1 MIMHF
6 NHLKITVRHLV
17 RQKLNTSL
25 HVVGLTLGITVC
37 ILITLFIQY
46 ELSFDTYHEKVDRTY
61 RIISKWT
68 SLGKEV
74 EYHFSTP
81 FPLANTIRNEVS
93 GIEHVSFAHPPYVQ
107 TVEVTPQKRFL
118 QKNIL
123 AVEPDF
129 LNIFQVDVVQGNIY
143 QTLSHPYQAALTES
157 TAKKFFGNED
167 PIGKTFKF
175 KLREEFEFTVTS
187 IIKDFPSNT
196 HLPASMLLSHSYEEK
211 FLEPNLNGWTYV
223 SGTETLV
230 TLPKDADMEII
241 SAQLKAIADKH
252 INPKI
257 SQLSERTDFILQPL
271 QDIHFNSSYANGGQ
285 WVQAISVS
293 WLWFFGLIGLAV
305 LILACINFINLS
317 TAQALA
323 RAKEVGVRKSV
334 GAAKSSLILQFLI
347 EAWVLIFI
355 SAILAVSLTQLA
367 IPSFNQ
373 LLNKNITLHLIES
386 PLFIVYTFIGLIIV
400 GLLSGIYPAWVIAK
414 FNPSITLKA
423 GIVSSGNQGSSWLRK
438 GLVVTQ
444 FSLSACLL
452 MVVLLMAQQVSFLR
466 NKNLGFNKDN
476 IVVVDIK
483 NSEKTASLFAF
494 ELSKIK
500 NVKDFTFET
509 SPPSSQGHW
518 GTLMSRVG
526 IEDKNRK
533 SVTTILTDDRYC
545 HLYDFKLVAGRLLVA
560 SDTAAISE
568 SLPKEKR
575 MMKAVVN
582 EELIR
587 ELEFES
593 NEAAIGQVIKV
604 GINTGQAEIVGVIAN
619 FDSGPLREAI
629 TSLLIT
635 PDISECEQAG
645 IKIEAG
651 ANLPETIASIDA
663 AWKVAYPDGVFSYQ
677 FLDEQIDEYYRSEE
691 RLFTLFQVFSGLAI
705 FISCLGLFGL
715 VTYTTQARTK
725 EIGIRKVLG
734 ASVNGI
740 VVLLSKEF
748 LKLVLLALLI
758 ATPFAWYGMDQ
769 WLQNYANRIEI
780 TWWVFGLSAC
790 IAFFIAVATVSF
802 QAIKAALS
810 NPAESLKSE

>member
-1 MIMHF
+1 MQF
-6 NHLKITVRHLV
+6 NHLKITFRHLV
-17 RQKLNTSL
+17 RQRLNTSL
-25 HVVGLTLGITVC
+25 HIIGLTLGITVC
-37 ILITLFIQY
+37 ILITLFIRY
-46 ELSFDTYHEKVDRTY
+46 ELSFDNYHEKADRTY
-61 RIISKWT
+61 RIVSKWT
-68 SLGKEV
+68 SPTQEID
-74 EYHFSTP
+74 YRFSTP

-93 GIEHVSFAHPPYVQ
+93 GIEHVCFAHPPYVQ

-129 LNIFQVDVVQGNIY
+129 LNIFQVDVLKGNLY
-143 QTLSHPYQAALTES
+143 QTLSNPYQAALTES

-175 KLREEFEFTVTS
+175 KMREDFEFTVTC
-187 IIKDFPSNT
+187 IIKDFASNT
-196 HLPASMLLSHSYEEK
+196 HLPASMLLSHSYQEK
-211 FLEPNLNGWTYV
+211 FLQPNLDGWTYV

-230 TLPKDADMEII
+230 TVPKDADTEII
-241 SAQLKAIADKH
+241 SAQLKAIADKY

-257 SQLSERTDFILQPL
+257 SKMGERSDFILQPL
-271 QDIHFNSSYANGGQ
+271 QDVHFNASYGGGGR
-285 WVQAISVS
+285 WVQAISMS
-293 WLWFFGLIGLAV
+293 WFWFFGLIGIAV

-355 SAILAVSLTQLA
+355 SGILAISLTQLA

-373 LLNKNITLHLIES
+373 LMNKDITLHLIES
-386 PLFIVYTFIGLIIV
+386 PVFVAGTFIGLVIV

-423 GIVSSGNQGSSWLRK
+423 GMVSTGNQGSFWLRK

-466 NKNLGFNKDN
+466 NKNLGFSKDN
-476 IVVVDIK
+476 VVVVDIK
-483 NSEKTASLFAF
+483 NSEKSAKIFAN

-509 SPPSSQGHW
+509 STPSSEGHW
-518 GTLMSRVG
+518 GTLMSRIG

-533 SVTTILTDDRYC
+533 SVTTIFTDDRYC
-545 HLYDFKLVAGRLLVA
+545 SLYDLKLIAGRLLVA
-560 SDTAAISE
+560 SDTAFISE
-568 SLPKEKR
+568 SLPEEKR

-593 NEAAIGQVIKV
+593 NEAAIGQVIQV
-604 GINTGQAEIVGVIAN
+604 GINTGKVEIVGVIAN

-629 TSLLIT
+629 TSILIT
-635 PDISECEQAG
+635 PDIRECEQAG

-651 ANLPETIASIDA
+651 ANLPETIAAIDG
-663 AWKVAYPDGVFSYQ
+663 AWKIAYPDGVFSYQ
-677 FLDEQIDEYYRSEE
+677 FLDEQIDGYYKSEE
-691 RLFTLFQVFSGLAI
+691 RLFTLFQVSSGLAI

-748 LKLVLLALLI
+748 LKLVVIALMI
-758 ATPFAWYGMDQ
+758 AIPFAWYGMDQ
-769 WLQNYANRIEI
+769 WLQNYAYHIEI
-780 TWWVFGLSAC
+780 TWRMIGISSG
-790 IAFFIAVATVSF
+790 IALIIAITTVSF
-802 QAIKAALS
+802 QAIKAAVA
-810 NPAESLKSE
+810 NPVDSLKSE

>member
-1 MIMHF
+1 MQF
-6 NHLKITVRHLV
+6 NHLKITFRHLI
-17 RQKLNTSL
+17 RQRLNTSL
-25 HVVGLTLGITVC
+25 HIIGLTLGITVC
-37 ILITLFIQY
+37 ILITLFIRY
-46 ELSFDTYHEKVDRTY
+46 ELSFDNYHEKGDRTY
-61 RIISKWT
+61 RIVSKWT
-68 SLGKEV
+68 SPTQEID
-74 EYHFSTP
+74 YHFSTP

-129 LNIFQVDVVQGNIY
+129 LNIFQVDVLKGNLY
-143 QTLSHPYQAALTES
+143 QTLSNPYQAALTES

-175 KLREEFEFTVTS
+175 KIREDFEFTVTC

-196 HLPASMLLSHSYEEK
+196 HLPASMLLSHSYQEK
-211 FLEPNLNGWTYV
+211 FLQPNLDGWTYV

-230 TLPKDADMEII
+230 TLPKDADTEII
-241 SAQLKAIADKH
+241 SAQLKAIADKY

-257 SQLSERTDFILQPL
+257 SKMGERSDFILQPL
-271 QDIHFNSSYANGGQ
+271 QDVHFNASYGGGGR

-293 WLWFFGLIGLAV
+293 WLWFFGLIGIAV
-305 LILACINFINLS
+305 LVLACINFINLS

-334 GAAKSSLILQFLI
+334 GAAKSGLILQFLI

-355 SAILAVSLTQLA
+355 SGILAISLTQLA

-373 LLNKNITLHLIES
+373 LLNKDITLHLIES
-386 PLFIVYTFIGLIIV
+386 PVFVACTFIGLVIV

-423 GIVSSGNQGSSWLRK
+423 RMVSTGNQGSFWLRK

-476 IVVVDIK
+476 VVVVDIK
-483 NSEKTASLFAF
+483 NSDKSAKIFAN

-509 SPPSSQGHW
+509 STPSSEGHW
-518 GTLMSRVG
+518 GTLMSRTG

-545 HLYDFKLVAGRLLVA
+545 NLYNLKLIAGRLLVA
-560 SDTAAISE
+560 SDTASISE
-568 SLPKEKR
+568 SLPEEKR
-575 MMKAVVN
+575 MMKALVN

-593 NEAAIGQVIKV
+593 NEAAIGQVIQV
-604 GINTGQAEIVGVIAN
+604 GINTGKAEIVGVVAN

-629 TSLLIT
+629 TSILIT
-635 PDISECEQAG
+635 PDIRECEQAG

-651 ANLPETIASIDA
+651 ANLPETIAAIDA
-663 AWKVAYPDGVFSYQ
+663 AWKVAYPEGVFSYE
-677 FLDEQIDEYYRSEE
+677 FLDEQIDGYYKSEE

-748 LKLVLLALLI
+748 LKLVLIALMI
-758 ATPFAWYGMDQ
+758 AIPFAWYGMDQ
-769 WLQNYANRIEI
+769 WLQNYAYHIEI
-780 TWWVFGLSAC
+780 TWWIIG
-790 IAFFIAVATVSF
+790 IAISLALFIAMVPVSF
-802 QAIKAALS
+802 QAVKAAVA
-810 NPAESLKSE
+810 NPVDSLKSE

>member
-1 MIMHF
+1 MRF
-6 NHLKITVRHLV
+6 NHLKITFRHLV
-17 RQKLNTSL
+17 RQRLNTSL
-25 HVVGLTLGITVC
+25 HIIGLTLGITVC
-37 ILITLFIQY
+37 ILITLFIRY
-46 ELSFDTYHEKVDRTY
+46 ELSFDNYHEKADRTY
-61 RIISKWT
+61 RIVSKWT
-68 SLGKEV
+68 SPTQEID
-74 EYHFSTP
+74 YHFSTP

-129 LNIFQVDVVQGNIY
+129 VNIFQVDVLKGNIY
-143 QTLSHPYQAALTES
+143 QTLSNPYQAALTES

-175 KLREEFEFTVTS
+175 KIREDFEFTVTCV
-187 IIKDFPSNT
+187 IKDFPSNT
-196 HLPASMLLSHSYEEK
+196 HLPASILLSHSYQEK
-211 FLEPNLNGWTYV
+211 FLQPNLDGWTYV

-230 TLPKDADMEII
+230 TLPKDGDTEII
-241 SAQLKAIADKH
+241 SAQLKAIADKY

-257 SQLSERTDFILQPL
+257 SKMGERSDFVLQPL
-271 QDIHFNSSYANGGQ
+271 QDVHFNASYGGGGR

-293 WLWFFGLIGLAV
+293 WLWFFGSIGIAV

-317 TAQALA
+317 TAQAFA
-323 RAKEVGVRKSV
+323 RAKEVGVRKSI
-334 GAAKSSLILQFLI
+334 GAAKSSLIFQFLL

-355 SAILAVSLTQLA
+355 SGILAISITQLV

-373 LLNKNITLHLIES
+373 LLNKDINLHLIES
-386 PLFIVYTFIGLIIV
+386 PVFVLGTFIGLVIV

-414 FNPSITLKA
+414 FNPSLTLKA
-423 GIVSSGNQGSSWLRK
+423 GMVSTGKNGSFWLRK

-476 IVVVDIK
+476 VVVVDIK
-483 NSEKTASLFAF
+483 NSEKSAKLFAN

-509 SPPSSQGHW
+509 STPSSEGHW
-518 GTLMSRVG
+518 GTLMSRTG

-545 HLYDFKLVAGRLLVA
+545 NLYNLKLIAGRLLVA
-560 SDTAAISE
+560 SDTASISE
-568 SLPKEKR
+568 SLPEEKR
-575 MMKAVVN
+575 MMKALVN

-593 NEAAIGQVIKV
+593 NEAAIGQVIQV
-604 GINTGQAEIVGVIAN
+604 GINTGKAEIVGVIAN

-629 TSLLIT
+629 TSILIT
-635 PDISECEQAG
+635 PDIRECEQAG

-651 ANLPETIASIDA
+651 ANLSETIAAIAA
-663 AWKVAYPDGVFSYQ
+663 AWKVAYPEGVFSYQ
-677 FLDEQIDEYYRSEE
+677 FLDEQIDGYYKSEE
-691 RLFTLFQVFSGLAI
+691 RLFTLFKVFSGLAI

-740 VVLLSKEF
+740 IVLLSKEF
-748 LKLVLLALLI
+748 LKLVLIALMI
-758 ATPFAWYGMDQ
+758 AIPFAWYGMDQ
-769 WLQNYANRIEI
+769 WLQNYAYHIEI
-780 TWWVFGLSAC
+780 TWWIIG
-790 IAFFIAVATVSF
+790 IAISMALVIAMVPVSY
-802 QAIKAALS
+802 QAVKAAIA

>member
-1 MIMHF
+1 MRF
-6 NHLKITVRHLV
+6 NHLKITFRHLV
-17 RQKLNTSL
+17 RQRLNTSL
-25 HVVGLTLGITVC
+25 HIIGLTLGITVC
-37 ILITLFIQY
+37 ILITLFIRY
-46 ELSFDTYHEKVDRTY
+46 ELSFDNYHEKADRTY
-61 RIISKWT
+61 RIVSKWT
-68 SLGKEV
+68 SPTQEID
-74 EYHFSTP
+74 YHFSTP

-129 LNIFQVDVVQGNIY
+129 VNIFQVEVLKGNIY
-143 QTLSHPYQAALTES
+143 QTLSNPYQAALTES

-175 KLREEFEFTVTS
+175 KIREDFEFTVTCV
-187 IIKDFPSNT
+187 IKDFPSNT
-196 HLPASMLLSHSYEEK
+196 HLPASILLSHSYQEK
-211 FLEPNLNGWTYV
+211 FLQPNLDGWTYV

-230 TLPKDADMEII
+230 TLPKDRDTEII
-241 SAQLKAIADKH
+241 SAQLKAIADKY

-257 SQLSERTDFILQPL
+257 SKMGERSDFVLQPL
-271 QDIHFNSSYANGGQ
+271 QDVHFNASYGGGGR

-293 WLWFFGLIGLAV
+293 WLWFFGSIGIAV
-305 LILACINFINLS
+305 LVLACINFINLS
-317 TAQALA
+317 TAQAFA
-323 RAKEVGVRKSV
+323 RAKEVGVRKSI
-334 GAAKSSLILQFLI
+334 GAAKSSLIFQFLL

-355 SAILAVSLTQLA
+355 SGILAISITQLV

-373 LLNKNITLHLIES
+373 LLNKDINLHLIES
-386 PLFIVYTFIGLIIV
+386 PAFVLGTFIGLVIV

-414 FNPSITLKA
+414 FNPSLTLKA
-423 GIVSSGNQGSSWLRK
+423 GMVSTGKNGSFWLRK

-476 IVVVDIK
+476 VVVVDIK
-483 NSEKTASLFAF
+483 NSEKSAKLFAN

-509 SPPSSQGHW
+509 STPSSEGHW
-518 GTLMSRVG
+518 GTLMSRTG

-545 HLYDFKLVAGRLLVA
+545 NLYNLKLIAGRLLVA
-560 SDTAAISE
+560 SDTTSISE
-568 SLPKEKR
+568 SLPEEKR
-575 MMKAVVN
+575 MMKALVN

-593 NEAAIGQVIKV
+593 NEAAIGQVIQV
-604 GINTGQAEIVGVIAN
+604 GINTGKVEIVGVIAN

-629 TSLLIT
+629 TSILIT
-635 PDISECEQAG
+635 PDIRECEQAG

-651 ANLPETIASIDA
+651 ANLSETIAAIAA
-663 AWKVAYPDGVFSYQ
+663 AWKVAYPEGVFSYQ
-677 FLDEQIDEYYRSEE
+677 FLDEQIDGYYKSEE
-691 RLFTLFQVFSGLAI
+691 RLFTLFKVFSGLAI

-734 ASVNGI
+734 ASVNGVI
-740 VVLLSKEF
+740 VLLSKEF
-748 LKLVLLALLI
+748 LKLVLIALMI
-758 ATPFAWYGMDQ
+758 AIPFAWYGMDQ
-769 WLQNYANRIEI
+769 WLQNYAYHIEI
-780 TWWVFGLSAC
+780 TWWIIG
-790 IAFFIAVATVSF
+790 IAISMALVIAMVPVSY
-802 QAIKAALS
+802 QAVKAAIA